1 MPSHSTPDSRLPEKL
16 EALYRRY
23 NRRRYVR
30 PDPLEFVWEYDAPAD
45 REVTGLIA
53 SALAYGRVATIKE
66 NVAKVLSILGDR
78 PAEGLANARGG
89 ELHRKLEGF
98 RHRFASGAAVAD
110 LLEGAR
116 EMIRSAGS
124 LHSAFL
130 EGWSSEDADVLP
142 ALEKF
147 CLRLVS
153 QGKPG
158 HLVPIPSR
166 GSACKRMH
174 LFLRWMVRRDA
185 VDPGGWDAV
194 SPASLLVPLDVH
206 MHRICT
212 RLGLTARKTADL
224 RAAREVTAAF
234 AQWIPDDPV
243 RYDFVLTRF
252 GIRGDMDLEGF
263 LVLL

>member
-1 MPSHSTPDSRLPEKL
+1 MPSASPPAPDLPEKL

-45 REVTGLIA
+45 REVAALIA

-66 NVAKVLSILGDR
+66 NVAKVLGILGDR
-78 PAEGLANARGG
+78 PAERLSSARAG
-89 ELHRKLEGF
+89 ELRKKLEGF
-98 RHRFASGAAVAD
+98 RHRFASGEAAAD
-110 LLEGAR
+110 LLSGAR

-124 LHSAFL
+124 LQTAFL
-130 EGWSSEDADVLP
+130 EGWGSEDADVLP

-147 CLRLVS
+147 CLRLAS
-153 QGKPG
+153 LGEPG

-185 VDPGGWDAV
+185 VDPGGWDGV

-212 RLGLTARKTADL
+212 RLDLTQRKTADL

-234 AQWIPDDPV
+234 AQWVPDDPV

-263 LVLL
+263 LG

>member
-1 MPSHSTPDSRLPEKL
+1 MPTPSTPDSRLPEKL
-16 EALYRRY
+16 EALYRRF

-30 PDPLEFVWEYDAPAD
+30 PDPLEFVWEYDDPAD
-45 REVTGLIA
+45 REVAGLIA

-78 PAEGLANARGG
+78 PAEALANARGG
-89 ELHRKLEGF
+89 ELRRKLEGF
-98 RHRFASGAAVAD
+98 RHRFASGSAVAD

-124 LHSAFL
+124 LQAAFL
-130 EGWSSEDADVLP
+130 EGCGPDDADVLP

-153 QGKPG
+153 RGQPG

-212 RLGLTARKTADL
+212 RLGLTQRKTADL
-224 RAAREVTAAF
+224 RAAQEVTAAF

-263 LVLL
+263 LG